1 MFRASL
7 FIICVLFS
15 LNSVIAE
22 EYVSHG
28 AICHAITPDQAALM
42 EWREQGLV
50 SRDFGRSLWSICP
63 LTRRAGL
70 EPRQVSVRLYNG
82 ENGGKSVQCVLRE
95 IKNADQ
101 IQGSSQTVNLPSRTT
116 KTVSWDMT
124 PTDAESVMNI
134 ACALPAGTFID
145 AVVSK
150 HSSTCSTAAMAG
162 RWFAAVAYPNVGRA
176 AIFMDI
182 DRGGNVSGTAYDNLG
197 TWDVSGRIDIR
208 SSCNLSYLQISAGDV
223 TYYGIGAGKLS
234 GNRNVLSATAE
245 DNFGGYHA
253 ISLFRYGM

>member
-1 MFRASL
+1 MFRVSL
-7 FIICVLFS
+7 FIICGLFS
-15 LNSVIAE
+15 LNSSIAE
-22 EYVSHG
+22 EYVSPG
-28 AICHAITPDQAALM
+28 AICNAITPRQATLM

-50 SRDFGRSLWSICP
+50 SSDSSRSLWSICP
-63 LTRRAGL
+63 LTRRSGL

-82 ENGGKSVQCVLRE
+82 NYSSTSVQCIFRE
-95 IKNADQ
+95 MKNADQ
-101 IQGSSQTVNLPSRTT
+101 LAGSSKTISLSSRVSETI
-116 KTVSWDMT
+116 SWDIT
-124 PTDAESVMNI
+124 PIDTDSVMNI
-134 ACALPAGTFID
+134 ACRLPAEIFID

-162 RWFAAVAYPNVGRA
+162 KWFAAVAYPNVGRA

-197 TWDVSGRIDIR
+197 TWNVSGTIGIR
-208 SSCNLSYLQISAGDV
+208 SSCNLSSLQISAGDI
-223 TYYGIGAGKLS
+223 TYYGAGAGKLS

-245 DNFGGYHA
+245 DSLGGYHA